1 MLHALSTCS
10 DHRRPAGPK
19 TNLLRGWNS
28 TKGAQLGRQKIPP
41 CRPPFFTWLME
52 LVLLKALRSVLLGA
66 LRSVLQA
73 AFPTV
78 LLLVPHSV
86 PQKILLLAPRLA
98 LHKGSSVGSSVGSRL
113 ALQAAALRPATTLTR
128 CGRERW
134 MPGSAG
140 EPLGVGRRLSSSRPR
155 IRCPLRLRSSPGPR
169 AGATVKVYTMGACV
183 T

>member
-28 TKGAQLGRQKIPP
+28 TKGAQLGRQKNSP
-41 CRPPFFTWLME
+41 CRPPFCTWLM
-52 LVLLKALRSVLLGA
+52 VLRKALRSALLEA
-66 LRSVLQA
+66 LRSVLQT
-73 AFPTV
+73 AFPAV

>member
-1 MLHALSTCS
+1 MGCSVGSSEGLVLLSVLH
-10 DHRRPAGPK
+10 
-19 TNLLRGWNS
+19 
-28 TKGAQLGRQKIPP
+28 
-41 CRPPFFTWLME
+41 
-52 LVLLKALRSVLLGA
+52 LVLLKALRSVL
-66 LRSVLQA
+66 QT

-140 EPLGVGRRLSSSRPR
+140 ELLGVGRRLFSSRPR
-155 IRCPLRLRSSPGPR
+155 IRCPLPSQVTTALALVARTSCGRNGEGVHHGCVCDVAGRLT
-169 AGATVKVYTMGACV
+169 GATRKQSPTRPQTTETTSTSA
-183 T
+183 